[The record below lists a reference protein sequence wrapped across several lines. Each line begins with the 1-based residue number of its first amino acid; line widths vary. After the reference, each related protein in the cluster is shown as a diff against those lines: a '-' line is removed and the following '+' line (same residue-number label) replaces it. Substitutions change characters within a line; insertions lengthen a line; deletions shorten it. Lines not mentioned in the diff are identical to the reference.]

1 MQAESTAAV
10 GANGGV
16 PGAGGRST
24 SAGADLLRHSYSG
37 LPAAPHFQQA
47 QAQAQA
53 GGGSSEA
60 LEAALASAKDTWAQE
75 RAQLEATSR
84 KYVCPAPV
92 FVSVSGSISYLEKH
106 VLTHTKFTLSL
117 TGI

>member
-53 GGGSSEA
+53 QAGGGSSEA

-84 KYVCPAPV
+84 KYVN
-92 FVSVSGSISYLEKH
+92 GQDELMY
-106 VLTHTKFTLSL
+106 
-117 TGI
+117 